1 MPKWEGHPDIKRL
14 IKVLATLV
22 AVKMLPFT
30 AVRIGFSPVLQIQ
43 GTSCGDVC
51 WGLMN

>member
-14 IKVLATLV
+14 IKLLVTLV
-22 AVKMLPFT
+22 AVKIFPST

-43 GTSCGDVC
+43 GTSCGDVH
-51 WGLMN
+51 WGLM